1 MSHTHAHAYT
11 RCTCLG
17 CLLLPANMPE
27 RVAVM
32 GLNLSA
38 CFVVVHVI
46 DMLVDECDQS
56 RQVLGSL
63 VALGLHT
70 QR

>member
-1 MSHTHAHAYT
+1 
-11 RCTCLG
+11 
-17 CLLLPANMPE
+17 
-27 RVAVM
+27 M